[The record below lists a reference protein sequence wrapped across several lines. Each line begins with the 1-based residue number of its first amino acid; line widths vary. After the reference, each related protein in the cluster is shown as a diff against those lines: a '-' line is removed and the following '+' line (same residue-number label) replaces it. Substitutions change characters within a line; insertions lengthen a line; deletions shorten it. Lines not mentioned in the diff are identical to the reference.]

1 MLLECDNI
9 RTFTC
14 ELVVRQSDVAKI
26 WV

>member
-1 MLLECDNI
+1 MQ
-9 RTFTC
+9 TFTC